1 MRRQDESDLFF
12 IEIML
17 DRLLRIDE
25 YLQKLTSV
33 GFSLNDEIVLDN
45 LAFQLAQAGEQ
56 LASGKLSTE
65 LRERFQDVQWTKIR
79 RLRNFIS
86 HSYVSKQNYKLI
98 EIIKEEVPEHI
109 EQLQR
114 VRRYLVGVLEDG
126 VEQ

>member
-1 MRRQDESDLFF
+1 LRRQDESDLFF

>member
-1 MRRQDESDLFF
+1 MRQRNESDLFF
-12 IEIML
+12 IEVML
-17 DRLLRIDE
+17 DRFLRIDE

-33 GFSLNDEIVLDN
+33 GFHLNDEMVLDS

-65 LRERFQDVQWTKIR
+65 LRERFQDVQWVKIR

-98 EIIKEEVPEHI
+98 EIIREEVPEHI

-114 VRRYLVGVLEDG
+114 VRSYLVGVLEDG
-126 VEQ
+126 VEL

>member
-1 MRRQDESDLFF
+1 LRNQNESDLSF

-25 YLQKLTSV
+25 YLQKLTSA

-65 LRERFQDVQWTKIR
+65 LREHFQDVQWVKMR

-86 HSYVSKQNYKLI
+86 HSYISKQNSKLI
-98 EIIKEEVPEHI
+98 EIIREEVPEYI
-109 EQLQR
+109 EQLQK

>member
-1 MRRQDESDLFF
+1 MRNQNESDLSF

-25 YLQKLTSV
+25 YLQKLTSA

-65 LRERFQDVQWTKIR
+65 LREHFQDVQWVKMR

-86 HSYVSKQNYKLI
+86 HSYISKQNSKLI
-98 EIIKEEVPEHI
+98 EIIREEVPEYI
-109 EQLQR
+109 EQLQK

>member
-1 MRRQDESDLFF
+1 LRQRNESDLFF
-12 IEIML
+12 IEVML
-17 DRLLRIDE
+17 DRFLRIDE

-33 GFSLNDEIVLDN
+33 GFHLNDEMVLDS

-65 LRERFQDVQWTKIR
+65 LRERFQDVQWVKIR

-98 EIIKEEVPEHI
+98 EIIREEVPEHI

-114 VRRYLVGVLEDG
+114 VRSYLVGVLEDG
-126 VEQ
+126 VEL